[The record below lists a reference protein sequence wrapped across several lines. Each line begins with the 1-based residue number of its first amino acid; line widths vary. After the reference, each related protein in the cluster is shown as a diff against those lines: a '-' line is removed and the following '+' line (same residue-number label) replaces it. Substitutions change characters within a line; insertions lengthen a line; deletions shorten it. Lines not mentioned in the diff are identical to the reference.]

1 MEMPEPP
8 YPNKWAGQLPLCAM
22 QSWIFSDIF
31 LENVCYTNSPT
42 GPISP
47 PWHGSEWGIW
57 RMWISSPGWNLNP
70 SFLLLRRISNWDR
83 RLLLPPRSQKHI
95 LKDKFEHLAT
105 CFEYVRMISISIVSS
120 WNFQRSEKEVKHIHR
135 KGHPP
140 RLDREEERGNGN
152 IMPSSSRVT
161 LCRCSLLGFR

>member
-1 MEMPEPP
+1 MPEPP

-95 LKDKFEHLAT
+95 IKDKFEHLAT
-105 CFEYVRMISISIVSS
+105 LKVLNIWGWFPYKYCSKLKLSTEWNISTWKVILLVLIGR
-120 WNFQRSEKEVKHIHR
+120 RSVV
-135 KGHPP
+135 
-140 RLDREEERGNGN
+140 
-152 IMPSSSRVT
+152 MVT
-161 LCRCSLLGFR
+161 LCPAPAE